1 MSTQE
6 QKKIRKLLKLELSAP
21 SFEKDK
27 TAWRL
32 PNGEFHREF
41 GPAIEYKNGVKCWFE
56 NGRRHNAKGP
66 AYIYPDGKEEY
77 WIDGEQFSH
86 EEFIQ
91 WIEDDYA
98 EEN

>member
-6 QKKIRKLLKLELSAP
+6 QKKLRKLLKLERSTP

-27 TAWRL
+27 KAWRL
-32 PNGEFHREF
+32 PDGDFHREF
-41 GPAIEYKNGVKCWFE
+41 GPAVEYNDGAKWWFYNGK
-56 NGRRHNAKGP
+56 RHNEKGP
-66 AYIYPDGKEEY
+66 AVTYPGSKEEY

-98 EEN
+98 ED